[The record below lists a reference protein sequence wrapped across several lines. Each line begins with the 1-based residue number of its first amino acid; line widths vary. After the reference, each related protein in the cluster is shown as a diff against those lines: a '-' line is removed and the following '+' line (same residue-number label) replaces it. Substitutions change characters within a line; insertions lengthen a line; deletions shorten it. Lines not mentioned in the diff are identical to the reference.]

1 MSVTENG
8 KEGKSKMIASCG
20 FLENEL
26 RQFSREEGVTLAD
39 SVETL
44 GVDLR
49 TRVKRL
55 GAKEQARRKEV
66 QGEVLDYQEE

>member
-1 MSVTENG
+1 MT
-8 KEGKSKMIASCG
+8 ASNG
-20 FLENEL
+20 FLVNER
-26 RQFSREEGVTLAD
+26 RQHSNDDGVTMVD

-49 TRVKRL
+49 TRVEKL

-66 QGEVLDYQEE
+66 QVEILDHQEE